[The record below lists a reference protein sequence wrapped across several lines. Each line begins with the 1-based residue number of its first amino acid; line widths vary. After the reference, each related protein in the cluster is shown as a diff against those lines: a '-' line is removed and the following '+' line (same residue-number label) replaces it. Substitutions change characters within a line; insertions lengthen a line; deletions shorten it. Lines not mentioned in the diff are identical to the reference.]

1 MIDSHELIDNLDRS
15 FRNNDLQSIQTDI
28 SRLKTINP
36 RSWQKKCTNQE
47 PLIQISDSVLTDVK
61 IILNINQNFNDI
73 IAGNEGVEKVYSN
86 LGALKATLAKITKQI
101 SKAKLWLKTT
111 ETDRWLQQLMLA
123 TKNSP
128 EERKVLAEKLAKAV
142 IINRKKREKIDQLHA
157 KLAELRAKS
166 RAIIEQKWED
176 RKPRQSELNEQ
187 QQKAVN
193 HDDGR
198 LVITAGPGSGKTHVL
213 VERINNL
220 IEKGCQPSRILMLT
234 FTVKATNEM
243 SSRVEKR
250 LSLGISGTP
259 EITNFNGFCKS
270 MIEADY
276 QKFGFTKRPT
286 HIEPKFRRFLMDDL
300 IDDGI
305 EDDLVEL
312 INNDNRIRDI
322 TMRLDSLLHN
332 RCVDA
337 KTVLQWF
344 EKEKLQPLE
353 EAEAEFISQGGAVSK
368 SLEEYRLFHS
378 GLRLVNPLRNHIR
391 KKNGL
396 TFGDQITLFY
406 QRLSSD
412 KTYLQKVCEDYDH
425 VLVDEFQ
432 DNNLAQGEIVKLM
445 SEHLKSTCVVGDPNQ
460 AIFRFR
466 GANVRNLED
475 FLEAFENTSNLTRID
490 LDTCYR
496 HSQNIIDLSDAL
508 IDQSNSSINRPKVTT
523 GWVNDDSTNVR
534 VCEFIDEA
542 SEAVEHAKWV
552 MRQNLLG
559 YEYDEMVILARSLN
573 YVEIMLN
580 HFDELKIPYVTTSSG
595 TLFRDDLSVQA
606 GMLLRACID
615 PVGNVQAV
623 QYLLNSGFMGVL
635 KEDAAIL
642 HHKNRRTQQ
651 RLFDSIISI
660 EGEISNRDALA
671 KLHNFIEQHSIKQH
685 ENLNDWM
692 FRVLK
697 DSGFISDM
705 LNRGP
710 NSQLSNLI
718 SILSQELV
726 NAGNF
731 FNNPHRFGFYLSQLM
746 EGKIELEIPQ
756 VSKPGHIVVSTIHK
770 AKGLEWNIVLLPSL
784 DERKPPSKEIQ
795 DRAEN
800 LILADFFEENIES
813 ESDDEKIRLFYV
825 GITRVI
831 DNLVLSRPLTRTDK
845 SKENLLFSTAAEHY
859 PVFENNNM
867 HLSLLNNPL
876 TPDETNLLSIR
887 KSLEQSIDNIGAG
900 RESEDLKLSIRALLT
915 YHLEKLAIDERSLSN
930 DTRELIS
937 SIEKTV
943 GQIKYN
949 EFINEDD
956 EIIQRHWRPE
966 YFTWSMLSSYRD
978 CPQKF
983 AFSYV
988 HKLINNQSKVL
999 TRGNI
1004 VHAIVEQIGQSSKR
1018 LDWSEVEE
1026 IIKQNITAYE
1036 NIIPMLSNDELSKI
1050 SDAIKIWYSDPRSAN
1065 KVVAIEKGIEFNYEG
1080 RKFFG
1085 KVDRVEIDEDGRLRM
1100 IDFKT
1105 GKPKYDSKG
1114 KPINKP
1120 GTSKHEQLLLYS
1132 HAWNENFKQIPEV
1145 IAYDFTMHNI
1155 VVPNKINPITLD
1167 KGLARLIPLM
1177 EGIESNDFHAT
1188 PDMHTCKYCDHSSLC
1203 PDKV

>member
-1 MIDSHELIDNLDRS
+1 MINSHELIDNLDRS
-15 FRNNDLQSIQTDI
+15 WRNNDLKSIQTDV
-28 SRLKTINP
+28 SRLKTISP
-36 RSWQKKCTNQE
+36 GSWQKKCTSQE

-61 IILNINQNFNDI
+61 IILNINQIFNDV
-73 IAGNEGVEKVYSN
+73 IAGDENAEHVYSN
-86 LGALKATLAKITKQI
+86 LGSLKATLDNITKQL
-101 SKAKLWLKTT
+101 SKAKLWLSAT

-128 EERKVLAEKLAKAV
+128 EERKKLAEKLARVV
-142 IINRKKREKIDQLHA
+142 IINRKKREKIDQLNT
-157 KLAELRAKS
+157 KLAQLRAKS
-166 RAIIEQKWED
+166 RTKIKQRWED
-176 RKPRQSELNEQ
+176 RKPEQSSLNEQ

-193 HDDGR
+193 HGEGR

-671 KLHNFIEQHSIKQH
+671 RLHNFIEQHSINQH

-692 FRVLK
+692 FRVFK
-697 DSGFISDM
+697 DSGFIADM
-705 LNRGP
+705 INNGP
-710 NSQLSNLI
+710 NSQLSHLI

-731 FNNPHRFGFYLSQLM
+731 FNDPHRFGFYLSQLM

-756 VSKPGHIVVSTIHK
+756 VTKPGHIVVSTIHK
-770 AKGLEWNIVLLPSL
+770 AKGLEWNLVLLPSL
-784 DERKPPSKEIQ
+784 DERKSPPKEIQ

-800 LILADFFEENIES
+800 LLLSDFFGENLDAEA
-813 ESDDEKIRLFYV
+813 DDEKIRLYYV
-825 GITRVI
+825 GLTRVI
-831 DNLVLSRPLTRTDK
+831 DDLVLSRPLTRSDK
-845 SKENLLFSTAAEHY
+845 PSPKLLFKTAANYYEVVEY
-859 PVFENNNM
+859 EDM

-876 TPDETNLLSIR
+876 TPDETNLFSIR
-887 KSLEQSIDNIGAG
+887 KSLEQSIDDIGIG

-915 YHLEKLAIDERSLSN
+915 YHLEKLAIDERSISN
-930 DTRELIS
+930 ETRELIS
-937 SIEKTV
+937 NLENTV

-949 EFINEDD
+949 EFIAEDS
-956 EIIQRHWRPE
+956 ETIQRLWSPK

-988 HKLINNQSKVL
+988 HRLINNRSKSQ

-1004 VHAIVEQIGQSSKR
+1004 LHSIVEEVGSA
-1018 LDWSEVEE
+1018 SELLEWPKVEE
-1026 IIKQNITAYE
+1026 IIDQKITAHQ
-1036 NIIPMLSNDELSKI
+1036 NIIPMLSDDEKSKI
-1050 SDAIKIWYSDPRSAN
+1050 YDAIKSWYSEPRSKN
-1065 KVVAIEKGIEFNYEG
+1065 EVIAIEKGLEFDYQG
-1080 RKFFG
+1080 RKFRG

-1100 IDFKT
+1100 IDYKS
-1105 GKPKYDSKG
+1105 GKPNDA
-1114 KPINKP
+1114 P
-1120 GTSKHEQLLLYS
+1120 GTSGHEQLLLYS
-1132 HAWNENFKQIPEV
+1132 HAWNENYQQMPKV
-1145 IAYDFTMHNI
+1145 IAYDYLMHNDL
-1155 VVPNKINPITLD
+1155 VPRDINPITLD

-1177 EGIESNDFHAT
+1177 QGIESNDFHAT
-1188 PDMHTCKYCDHSSLC
+1188 PDMYTCKYCDHSSLC